1 MINDATQDRNP
12 DRRRN
17 GVRHMTPQEFIQRQ
31 QLPYAAKV
39 AHAENK
45 AWEFYNRLNGD
56 CHISV
61 GGLDSI
67 TLLLFLRR
75 IGIDVP
81 AISVSALED
90 VSIQRVHKMLG
101 IERIR
106 PYRTQEQIIREFGF
120 PVLSKQ
126 IAGKVDLLQH
136 PTEKNQT
143 VRHAI
148 MTGDTGAQGGWRKG
162 TRMKLPKKWLEKFA
176 GYENARYGTSYQI
189 APFLI
194 SNKCCYYM
202 KEKPCDDWA
211 KAHKSSPYLG
221 LMASEGGQREKALM
235 ANGCNYYGKTTT
247 RSAPFAIFDRQDL
260 LKLAL
265 ELNAPIP
272 EIYGKIECANDGTLH
287 TTRAQRTGCYL
298 CGFGIHLER
307 RPHRFDRMREDNP
320 KLWHHVMYDVGW
332 GAVLDY
338 IGV

>member
-1 MINDATQDRNP
+1 
-12 DRRRN
+12 
-17 GVRHMTPQEFIQRQ
+17 MTPQEFIQRQ

-272 EIYGKIECANDGTLH
+272 EIYGKIE
-287 TTRAQRTGCYL
+287 
-298 CGFGIHLER
+298 
-307 RPHRFDRMREDNP
+307 
-320 KLWHHVMYDVGW
+320 
-332 GAVLDY
+332 
-338 IGV
+338 